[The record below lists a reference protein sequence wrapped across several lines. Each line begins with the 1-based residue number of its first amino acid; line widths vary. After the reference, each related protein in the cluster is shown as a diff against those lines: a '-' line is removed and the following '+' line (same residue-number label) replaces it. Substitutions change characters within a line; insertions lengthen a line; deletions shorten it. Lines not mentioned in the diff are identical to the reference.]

1 MDLEK
6 EIKQTQ
12 FVSEVQKAVLNILF
26 TSSWL
31 NGLATKRLK
40 PFDIS
45 PQQYNV
51 LRILRGSHPKPLMLA
66 DISSRMLDKMSNATR
81 LVEKLRQKGFCTRN
95 LSAQSRRQVDITIT
109 DIGLQMLALMD
120 EEMKKQM
127 TFAEKITPEE
137 AKILSSILEK
147 LRS

>member
-1 MDLEK
+1 MELEK
-6 EIKQTQ
+6 EIKQQQ
-12 FVSEVQKAVLNILF
+12 FNSDVQKAILNILF

-51 LRILRGSHPKPLMLA
+51 LRILRGSHPLSLMLA

-81 LVEKLRQKGFCTRN
+81 LVEKLRQKDLCIRN
-95 LSAQSRRQVDITIT
+95 INADCRRQVDITIT
-109 DIGLQMLALMD
+109 EKGLQVLSLID
-120 EEMKKQM
+120 ETMKKNELL
-127 TFAEKITPEE
+127 EKLTADE
-137 AKILSSILEK
+137 AREISRLLEK